1 MAGESMKGKGL
12 YLVPGLVLALLA
24 LLLAVIGLSRGTT
37 VVVERP
43 AEPSVLSE
51 PLIEVPVAPRYDY
64 WMAAKVVPVSVVPKH
79 DALVV
84 ASSPVPVPGAIPASV
99 PLESL
104 QLRKSVRAG
113 ELLTEDHLVET
124 SLLARQLPEGF
135 QALALAVDDVVA
147 AGGLLR
153 PGDLVDVIGAF
164 RRSDRERQAAIVL
177 LREATVLAVRGEMVS
192 GEGQDAESRRRNNT
206 VVLAVPTVRAPALV
220 LAASEGTIR
229 LTVSGFQTED
239 ASEQGVVAAAEPEKP
254 VYFEDLFP
262 RPPAPPARPRPA
274 SAPRVQVFEGTQSRD
289 VHVR

>member
-1 MAGESMKGKGL
+1 MKGKGL
-12 YLVPGLVLALLA
+12 YLMPGLLLASLALV
-24 LLLAVIGLSRGTT
+24 LAVIGLSRGTT
-37 VVVERP
+37 VVVEHPVTP
-43 AEPSVLSE
+43 AETSE
-51 PLIEVPVAPRYDY
+51 MPVEQPAAPRFDY
-64 WMAAKVVPVSVVPKH
+64 WMATRVLPASATPTQET
-79 DALVV
+79 LVV
-84 ASSPVPVPGAIPASV
+84 ASSPVPVPGAIPSST
-99 PLESL
+99 PLDTL
-104 QLRKSVRAG
+104 HLRKSVRAG

-164 RRSDRERQAAIVL
+164 RRSDKERQAALVL
-177 LREATVLAVRGEMVS
+177 LREITVLAVRGELSS

-206 VVLAVPTVRAPALV
+206 VVLAVPSAKAPALV

-229 LTVSGFQTED
+229 LAVSGFQPSGVLEHT
-239 ASEQGVVAAAEPEKP
+239 ASAEPAKP
-254 VYFEDLFP
+254 VYFDDLFP

-274 SAPRVQVFEGTQSRD
+274 PAPRVQVFEGTQTRD